1 MVEGEIVKYKVEI
14 DISYSKEIEANS
26 EDEAIAIAEQ
36 EIIEYAI
43 YDCDV
48 EPIGEEEH
56 DE

>member
-1 MVEGEIVKYKVEI
+1 MKYKVEI